1 METKMVKGRRKEET
15 TRGNKRAVKRK
26 ECRKSNKSNRTNIRR
41 ASVTA
46 SSVLTPT
53 RLPIHLKY
61 RL

>member
-1 METKMVKGRRKEET
+1 MEKGRRKGKT
-15 TRGNKRAVKRK
+15 TSGNKRAVKRK
-26 ECRKSNKSNRTNIRR
+26 ECRKSNNSSRTNIKKATVR
-41 ASVTA
+41 A

>member
-46 SSVLTPT
+46 SFVLTPT